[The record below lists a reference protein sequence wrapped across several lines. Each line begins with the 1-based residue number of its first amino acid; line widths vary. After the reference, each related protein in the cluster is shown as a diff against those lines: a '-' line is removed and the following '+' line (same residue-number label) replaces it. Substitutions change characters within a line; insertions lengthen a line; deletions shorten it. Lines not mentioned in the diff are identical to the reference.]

1 MSDFEIGL
9 RKSIKKNFD
18 NCLLEGCFFHYSKAI
33 WKKIKKLKLF
43 SNNLRYN
50 TIILAFILKSYP
62 FIKEDKRDKY
72 CEKIENF
79 CNNLGGRYI
88 KLKNYFFKYWK
99 SCELFNF
106 TYVNNEI
113 IENRTNNIC
122 ECFHSKL
129 NRKIAHFHPKM
140 SFLVNELKEI
150 TKTYYNDYIDTLS
163 NIKIKKESKNYI
175 ANDIFKFIKKFVDN
189 NKVNFDLDNL
199 IQYLNSDGENFYKLI
214 VSIIDNIGD
223 FNDNI
228 IDNIKSVFIN
238 NNILKE
244 DENSEFKN
252 ENQPNNEI
260 IEDEEYED
268 EEEEEKDIN
277 DNIEKYNKDSIV
289 DKNKDFIYLYNGDVY
304 YEEKI
309 KSKKI
314 RKKNKLSKTNNILN
328 DLDVII

>member
-1 MSDFEIGL
+1 M
-9 RKSIKKNFD
+9 
-18 NCLLEGCFFHYSKAI
+18 
-33 WKKIKKLKLF
+33 F

-72 CEKIENF
+72 CEIIENF

-199 IQYLNSDGENFYKLI
+199 IQM
-214 VSIIDNIGD
+214 
-223 FNDNI
+223 
-228 IDNIKSVFIN
+228 
-238 NNILKE
+238 
-244 DENSEFKN
+244 
-252 ENQPNNEI
+252 
-260 IEDEEYED
+260 
-268 EEEEEKDIN
+268 
-277 DNIEKYNKDSIV
+277 
-289 DKNKDFIYLYNGDVY
+289 
-304 YEEKI
+304 
-309 KSKKI
+309 
-314 RKKNKLSKTNNILN
+314 
-328 DLDVII
+328 